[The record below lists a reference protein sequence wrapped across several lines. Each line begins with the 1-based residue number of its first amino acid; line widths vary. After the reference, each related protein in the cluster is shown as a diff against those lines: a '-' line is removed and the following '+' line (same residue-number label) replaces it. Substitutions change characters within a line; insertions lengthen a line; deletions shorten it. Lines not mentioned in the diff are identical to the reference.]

1 MPFTLDEFYE
11 KSPYLVHLT
20 YTENLPRIR
29 AEKCLESAEQL
40 LAKAG
45 PGAPREPIRT
55 FLTPILIDHS
65 QVLITDQEPLLKP
78 RLPEGSWSPGELAH
92 QLNRRVF
99 FWRTRRDGQPL
110 KTNKGHFLKYQ
121 NKGRSLV
128 YLRIPSRD
136 VIEANQNPP
145 EFCQYNSGSPT
156 GRHVQASPRDKNT
169 FVTHDKA
176 TFNFGDIREVT
187 FLDSA
192 ILPDSTC
199 FSENNFEGPWAQLF

>member
-1 MPFTLDEFYE
+1 MPFTLANFYE

-20 YTENLPRIR
+20 YKENLPRIR
-29 AEKCLESAEQL
+29 DEKCLESTEQL

-45 PGAPREPIRT
+45 PHAPREAIRNSVT
-55 FLTPILIDHS
+55 LILIDHS
-65 QVLITDQEPLLKP
+65 QVLITDQEPLLKA

-99 FWRTRRDGQPL
+99 FWRTQTGGRRVASDT
-110 KTNKGHFLKYQ
+110 KHFRKYQ
-121 NKGRSLV
+121 DKGRSLV

-136 VIEANQNPP
+136 MIEGNQNPP

-156 GRHVQASPRDKNT
+156 SRHPQPSPRDENT
-169 FVTHDKA
+169 FVTQDKA
-176 TFNFGDIREVT
+176 TFAFGDITEVT
-187 FLDSA
+187 FLDFA

-199 FSENNFEGPWAQLF
+199 FSEDNFEGPWVPLS